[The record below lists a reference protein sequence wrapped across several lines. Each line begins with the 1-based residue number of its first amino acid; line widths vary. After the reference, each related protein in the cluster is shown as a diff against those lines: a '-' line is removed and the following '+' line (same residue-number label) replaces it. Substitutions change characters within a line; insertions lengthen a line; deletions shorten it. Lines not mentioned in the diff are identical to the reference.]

1 MGYFNHP
8 MPTVKKLFIS
18 NSERKNENA
27 FESDEILI
35 CLKSIC
41 FCMPLLVDFSD
52 IFFDFLYV
60 YKSNNQGDIENLIHT
75 DIRTYMV
82 MSIFGFVGIGKFLIY
97 AYFHIDI
104 QQQNPVLKYG
114 SIEKRYSPEVTKM
127 TSKLAHLMFSFVFE
141 GSVQNLLIIEI
152 S

>member
-1 MGYFNHP
+1 
-8 MPTVKKLFIS
+8 
-18 NSERKNENA
+18 
-27 FESDEILI
+27 
-35 CLKSIC
+35 
-41 FCMPLLVDFSD
+41 
-52 IFFDFLYV
+52 
-60 YKSNNQGDIENLIHT
+60 
-75 DIRTYMV
+75 MV

-141 GSVQNLLIIEI
+141 GSVQNLFIIEI